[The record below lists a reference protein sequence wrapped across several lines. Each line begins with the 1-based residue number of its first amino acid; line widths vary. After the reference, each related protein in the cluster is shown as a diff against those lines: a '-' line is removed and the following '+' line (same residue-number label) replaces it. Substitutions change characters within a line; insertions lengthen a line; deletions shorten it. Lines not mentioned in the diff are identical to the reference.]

1 MAIKLKIKKR
11 DEKLNVS
18 IPLSLAKAIIE
29 KESKDELRNIFKD
42 LVEND
47 TNVSDVEWLKLI
59 VNHVP
64 EGGLPLTK
72 MAKWLPLAERVNDL
86 DENKE
91 GTFTLSQFQTDLIW
105 ERLRSDKFILHK
117 MPSAFVSFILDF
129 KKTTGKHFSDE
140 EPEEVETVSEE

>member
-1 MAIKLKIKKR
+1 
-11 DEKLNVS
+11 LNIS
-18 IPLSLAKAIIE
+18 IPLSLAKSLIE
-29 KESKDELRNIFKD
+29 KESKDELWDMFKN

-47 TNVSDVEWLKLI
+47 TKVSDVEWLKLI

-64 EGGLPLTK
+64 KDGLPLTK

-91 GTFTLSQFQTDLIW
+91 GTFTLSQFQSDLIW

-129 KKTTGKHFSDE
+129 KKVTGKHFPDE
-140 EPEEVETVSEE
+140 EPEETENISKE